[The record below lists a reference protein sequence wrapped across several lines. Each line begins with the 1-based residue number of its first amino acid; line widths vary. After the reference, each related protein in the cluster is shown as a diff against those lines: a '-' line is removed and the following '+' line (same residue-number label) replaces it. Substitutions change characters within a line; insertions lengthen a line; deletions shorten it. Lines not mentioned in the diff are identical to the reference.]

1 MTHHYHNHNHDN
13 HHAQPTAETLSNE
26 EFLHQF
32 KNKTLSPIHFNHVGH
47 LRLSWIYLTHH
58 DLETSVEGVCS
69 GIKAYAESLGA
80 NTKFHITIT
89 DSLVRIMAKRLEAMA
104 QKDWQSFLDQNRDMV
119 DDAISVLL
127 QYFSRDLLFSELA
140 RTALVE
146 PDIQPI

>member
-1 MTHHYHNHNHDN
+1 MTHHHPHTNSSTE
-13 HHAQPTAETLSNE
+13 PLSNG

-32 KNKTLSPIHFNHVGH
+32 KNKTLNPIHFNHVGH
-47 LRLSWIYLTHH
+47 LRLAWIYLTHH

-69 GIKAYAESLGA
+69 GIKGYAESLGA
-80 NTKFHITIT
+80 KTKFHITIT
-89 DSLVRIMAKRLEAMA
+89 DSLVRIMANRLDRMPK
-104 QKDWQSFLDQNRDMV
+104 KDWQSFLEQNNDMV

-127 QYFSRDLLFSELA
+127 QHFSRELLFSEAA

>member
-1 MTHHYHNHNHDN
+1 MTHHHA
-13 HHAQPTAETLSNE
+13 HHHSNTNSSTDPLSNG

-32 KNKTLSPIHFNHVGH
+32 KNKTLNPIHFNHVGH

-58 DLETSVEGVCS
+58 DIETAVSGVCS
-69 GIKAYAESLGA
+69 GIKGYAGSLGA
-80 NTKFHITIT
+80 NTKFHLTIT
-89 DSLVRIMAKRLEAMA
+89 DSLVRIMAKRLDGMT

-127 QYFSRDLLFSELA
+127 QYFSKALLFSEAA
-140 RTALVE
+140 RTSLAA